1 MLGFGGGGSDD
12 GYYGG
17 GGGGGG
23 GGGSGYSNFGPPPV
37 GRFVVQMRG
46 LPYRVTENDIAE
58 VSPLCPERYSC
69 DILP

>member
-1 MLGFGGGGSDD
+1 MFSLLLGFGGASDD

-17 GGGGGG
+17 GGGVGVGGG
-23 GGGSGYSNFGPPPV
+23 NAYSNFGPPPV

-58 VSPLCPERYSC
+58 VNLSRF
-69 DILP
+69 I